1 MNTLGK
7 MRLAQVFLHCIEN
20 VMLASSDSI
29 VPLFILYGC
38 SVVQDIFEF
47 SSIFFL
53 KIESTAKSLK
63 NKYMH
68 RMQITLHLLW
78 DLSSN

>member
-1 MNTLGK
+1 MNTSGK
-7 MRLAQVFLHCIEN
+7 WDLAQVFLHCIEN

-38 SVVQDIFEF
+38 SVVQDLFEF
-47 SSIFFL
+47 IFFL

-63 NKYMH
+63 NK
-68 RMQITLHLLW
+68 
-78 DLSSN
+78 